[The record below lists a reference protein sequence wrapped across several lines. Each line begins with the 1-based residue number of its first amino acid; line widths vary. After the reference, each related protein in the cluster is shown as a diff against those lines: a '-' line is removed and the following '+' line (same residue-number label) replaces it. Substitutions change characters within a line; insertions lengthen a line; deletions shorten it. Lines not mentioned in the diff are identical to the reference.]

1 MFVVP
6 KARVVSF
13 VIACLNQVVRTI
25 CFCALHGFS
34 VAVSRMG
41 WGDCSDAHRD
51 AGLPM
56 FKLLSSR
63 RSLLVLTV
71 SMVCAGVHPCLIQE
85 YDRRI

>member
-1 MFVVP
+1 
-6 KARVVSF
+6 
-13 VIACLNQVVRTI
+13 
-25 CFCALHGFS
+25 
-34 VAVSRMG
+34 MG

-71 SMVCAGVHPCLIQE
+71 SMVCAGVHPCLIQK

>member
-13 VIACLNQVVRTI
+13 VIACLNQVVRAI
-25 CFCALHGFS
+25 CFSALHGFS
-34 VAVSRMG
+34 EAVLRVS
-41 WGDCSDAHRD
+41 WVDCSDARRD
-51 AGLPM
+51 AGLPI
-56 FKLLSSR
+56 FKLLSRR

-71 SMVCAGVHPCLIQE
+71 SMVCAGVNPCLIQE

>member
-1 MFVVP
+1 MFVVS

-13 VIACLNQVVRTI
+13 VVACLNQVVRTI

-34 VAVSRMG
+34 EVVSRMG
-41 WGDCSDAHRD
+41 WVDCSDAHRD
-51 AGLPM
+51 EGLPM
-56 FKLLSSR
+56 VKLLSGR

>member
-6 KARVVSF
+6 KARFVSF

-34 VAVSRMG
+34 EAVSRIG
-41 WGDCSDAHRD
+41 WGDCSDALRD

-71 SMVCAGVHPCLIQE
+71 SMVCAGVHPCLIQK